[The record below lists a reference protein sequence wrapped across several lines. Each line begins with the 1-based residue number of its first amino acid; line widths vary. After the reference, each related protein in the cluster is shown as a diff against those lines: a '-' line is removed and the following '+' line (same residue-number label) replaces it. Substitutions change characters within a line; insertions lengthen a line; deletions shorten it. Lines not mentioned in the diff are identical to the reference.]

1 MKPLKSNLHLKP
13 EDGCS
18 KISSSCIIWQG
29 PDIPCID
36 LCKGDTITDVIYD
49 LAMLLCDMTEGVVDI
64 SGLDFKCIIEEGI
77 AEPTTLIAT
86 LQAIIDKQCFFEE
99 NCCSDSDGV
108 NVVVPISL
116 PPCLYYTEDGDEIT
130 SLLPAAYSQYLA
142 TKICE
147 VITEITSIKLSITN
161 LQNRVTVLENNT
173 GGGGTGA
180 AISIVSQCASSPSPG
195 AIVPIGQAFSAF
207 EGKFCQLTSLIG
219 TNAALS
225 TAIAKE
231 CTDLDIAP
239 QLSNAEQTMSDLP
252 GWVATPTTLSQSI
265 TNMWLT
271 ICDMRTAI
279 EACCSGTPFGGC
291 VPVPVSNI
299 QLTNLSASG
308 STINWTAPSVGANEN
323 PSQYNIKAFE
333 WNGSATV
340 GSAIFNANVPF
351 GTNSYNVT
359 FIPDPAKNYQ
369 IQIIAEYSCEDSS
382 VATLIAKLALTAV
395 VYCVDVTDVAHDEI
409 TEICNSASYITK
421 RRKTTL
427 TLKDNSTNA
436 TVGNAYAPFNVSFN
450 YEVEGDCTALSE
462 TVTKTFATGVSV
474 VEHIYSSEKHVQ
486 CGSDP
491 CTVRSQIYNC
501 IQEITGDRAVACP
514 GEVTCLT

>member
-49 LAMLLCDMTEGVVDI
+49 LAMLLCDMTQGVVDI
-64 SGLDFKCIIEEGI
+64 SGLDFKCIIEDGI

-86 LQAIIDKQCFFEE
+86 LQAIIDKQCFFED
-99 NCCSDSDGV
+99 NCCSDGGGGSV
-108 NVVVPISL
+108 IVPISL
-116 PPCLYYTEDGDEIT
+116 PPCLFYTEDGDEIT

-147 VITEITSIKLSITN
+147 VITQITSINLSITN

-173 GGGGTGA
+173 GGGGTGTT
-180 AISIVSQCASSPSPG
+180 ISIVSQCASSPSPG
-195 AIVPIGQAFSAF
+195 TVVPISQAFSAF

-219 TNAALS
+219 TNTALS

-231 CTDLDIAP
+231 CTDLDTAP
-239 QLSNAEQTMSDLP
+239 QLTNGDQTMSDLP
-252 GWVATPTTLSQSI
+252 GWVATPTTLSQTI

-279 EACCSGTPFGGC
+279 EACCSGTSTPGC

-299 QLTNLSASG
+299 QLTNISISG
-308 STINWTAPSVGANEN
+308 STINWTAPSVGANVN
-323 PSQYNIKAFE
+323 PIQYKIQAFE
-333 WNGSATV
+333 WNGSAIV
-340 GSAIFNANVPF
+340 GSAILNANVPF

-359 FIPDPAKNYQ
+359 VVPDPAKDYQ

-382 VATLIAKLALTAV
+382 VATLVAKLALTAV
-395 VYCVDVTDVAHDEI
+395 LYCVEVTDSAYD
-409 TEICNSASYITK
+409 TLPQICEGTSYTMT
-421 RRKTTL
+421 RRKSTITL
-427 TLKDNSTNA
+427 RNISTNA
-436 TVGNAYAPFNVSFN
+436 VAANAHAPFNVSLN
-450 YEVEGDCTALSE
+450 YALEGDCVSGNE
-462 TVTKTFATGVSV
+462 TVTKTIGTGISS
-474 VEHIYSSEKHVQ
+474 VEHIYESEKFVT
-486 CGSDP
+486 
-491 CTVRSQIYNC
+491 CTGEVCRPEYQNYSCISQ
-501 IQEITGDRAVACP
+501 ITGDKAVACP
-514 GEVTCLT
+514 GQLTCLT